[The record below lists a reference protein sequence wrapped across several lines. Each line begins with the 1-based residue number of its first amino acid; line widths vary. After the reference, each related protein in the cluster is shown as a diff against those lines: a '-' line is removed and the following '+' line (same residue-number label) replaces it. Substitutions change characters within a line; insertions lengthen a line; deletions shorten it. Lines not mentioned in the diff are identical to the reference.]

1 MEKSAPVATA
11 APVDPVGG
19 PAARA
24 PFVEPAGEM
33 KECGRG
39 QGPICVPYPGREA
52 SVDAVLAFTPEPR
65 HLP

>member
-1 MEKSAPVATA
+1 MEKSVPVATA

-33 KECGRG
+33 K
-39 QGPICVPYPGREA
+39 VT
-52 SVDAVLAFTPEPR
+52 SD
-65 HLP
+65 